1 MLPGPLFGWS
11 DAYPHQF
18 LIRGK
23 SFRVRSNGEANE
35 AGAIR
40 LSEFQFYVRERFFYD
55 YRFDLQTPVWRHEI
69 RVEKVA
75 PVRQEWQY
83 PRCVGGAGTPPPEP
97 VAGPQ
102 EFLHIRDLFTP
113 SYILHHLAE
122 VIDRGADDQRIAKE
136 VRHLRPWLT
145 AGEFSNRAANQQL
158 AAARAGA
165 VR

>member
-83 PRCVGGAGTPPPEP
+83 PRATVQVVGAAFNRE
-97 VAGPQ
+97 
-102 EFLHIRDLFTP
+102 
-113 SYILHHLAE
+113 
-122 VIDRGADDQRIAKE
+122 GADCA
-136 VRHLRPWLT
+136 LRCDWM
-145 AGEFSNRAANQQL
+145 A
-158 AAARAGA
+158 
-165 VR
+165 